1 MARLMRMTVHAR
13 RTRHLRRSPI
23 DPAPCYP
30 TAEEIALAERLRR
43 KIEERYLTNESGRG
57 EVRFLK
63 AA

>member
-1 MARLMRMTVHAR
+1 MRNAHDIDGDAPT
-13 RTRHLRRSPI
+13 

-43 KIEERYLTNESGRG
+43 KIEERYLAKVDALGGTRHAG
-57 EVRFLK
+57 LPL

>member
-1 MARLMRMTVHAR
+1 MRDAPDIDGEA
-13 RTRHLRRSPI
+13 PI